1 METII
6 GSELIPRT
14 REGLIKLF
22 VCIASART
30 TFRFDPKRM
39 ILDVLPS
46 KSNLFK
52 VFMPNFDYSLGQS
65 REDHG
70 NLEITEHRFINF
82 LKFTQLT
89 QTEIDQVFDAFERTR
104 MTEEHPDA
112 SPPSN
117 WEYSVR
123 ELWYFLSCA
132 TEPKLELPLDAAEG
146 VPIMTE
152 EELDRLYQRE
162 VKQKEKLKKKLNLA

>member
-1 METII
+1 METIV
-6 GSELIPRT
+6 GRELIPRT
-14 REGLIKLF
+14 REGLIRLF
-22 VCIASART
+22 VRIASAKT

-39 ILDVLPS
+39 ILDVLPP
-46 KSNLFK
+46 KANLFK
-52 VFMPNFDYSLGQS
+52 VFMPNFDYSLAQS

-70 NLEITEHRFINF
+70 NLEIAEHRFINF

-89 QTEIDQVFDAFERTR
+89 QSEIDLVFDAFERTR
-104 MTEEHPDA
+104 KTEEHPDA

-117 WEYSVR
+117 WEYSVH
-123 ELWYFLSCA
+123 ELWYFLSSA
-132 TEPKLELPLDAAEG
+132 IEPKLELPLEASEG

-152 EELDRLYQRE
+152 EELDRLYQKE

>member
-52 VFMPNFDYSLGQS
+52 VFMPNFDY
-65 REDHG
+65 
-70 NLEITEHRFINF
+70 
-82 LKFTQLT
+82 
-89 QTEIDQVFDAFERTR
+89 
-104 MTEEHPDA
+104 
-112 SPPSN
+112 
-117 WEYSVR
+117 
-123 ELWYFLSCA
+123 
-132 TEPKLELPLDAAEG
+132 
-146 VPIMTE
+146 
-152 EELDRLYQRE
+152 
-162 VKQKEKLKKKLNLA
+162 